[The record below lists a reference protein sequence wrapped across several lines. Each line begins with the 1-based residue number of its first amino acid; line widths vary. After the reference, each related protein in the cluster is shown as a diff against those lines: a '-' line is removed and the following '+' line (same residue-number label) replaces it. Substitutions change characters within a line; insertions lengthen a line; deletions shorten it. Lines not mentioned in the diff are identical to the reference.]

1 MSTKI
6 VVVAAAAAAGNNRP
20 NSKNPPSSKEK
31 TTSQRLKVVRN
42 AAPGLLIPLSIVG
55 SDLEDSD
62 DAVNLGES
70 YSDASLLTQLLI
82 QKKKAVA
89 QKKKKAAER
98 AVDDGGV
105 GEGEI
110 AANSQ
115 SLGEFLLK
123 TEDRNGPISYESTL
137 MDLID
142 QLQGIRLHAHA
153 LERWHAPQL
162 KRIHR

>member
-6 VVVAAAAAAGNNRP
+6 VVAAAGNNRP

-42 AAPGLLIPLSIVG
+42 ATPGLLIPLSIVG
-55 SDLEDSD
+55 SDLEDID
-62 DAVNLGES
+62 EAVNIGES
-70 YSDASLLTQLLI
+70 YSEANLLTQLLI
-82 QKKKAVA
+82 QKKKAVV
-89 QKKKKAAER
+89 QKKKKAVER
-98 AVDDGGV
+98 AAEVDGV

-115 SLGEFLLK
+115 SLGEFSPK
-123 TEDRNGPISYESTL
+123 TEDRNSSISYESTL

-142 QLQGIRLHAHA
+142 QLQGIRLHALA